1 MPEYRKFIVDPSIPD
16 KLKPLEDIAY
26 NLWWTWNSDAINLLR
41 RIDPETW
48 DFHGHNP
55 IKVLGSVSQQRLYD
69 LAEDDGFLTHIER
82 VLISLTE
89 YLKSETW
96 FSENFQDKWENG
108 HKIGY
113 FSLEFGID
121 ECLPIYSGGLGVLAG
136 DHLKS
141 ASDLGLPMVGVGLAY
156 SHGYFNQYLNTEG
169 WQQETYPENSFYLL
183 PVKLEN
189 DGGGRPIRV
198 QVPFP
203 DGPVNVHIWRAEVGR
218 NPLYLLDTNLPENS
232 PENRAI
238 TSQLYGGD
246 IEMRI
251 KQEILLGVGGIEALK
266 ALGISAN
273 VYHMNEGHSAFLGV
287 KRIADLMKEH
297 GFDFFE
303 AKEACR
309 VSTVFTTHTPVPAG
323 NDTFEHSL
331 VEKYLK
337 PVLDGI
343 KLPFDRLMS
352 LGRIDPEDNKEPFC
366 MPVLALR
373 LSAGSNGVSK
383 LHGEVSRNMWQKIW
397 SNLPVNMVP
406 IRSITNGIHIRSW
419 VSEELKNLFE
429 RYLGTKWI
437 TKPGDDTIWKKLE
450 TIPDAELWRMH
461 ERRRERLV
469 AFARRRLIGQLKRR
483 GGSESD
489 LIHAEEVLNPETL
502 TIGFGRRF
510 ATYKRGTLILKDVA
524 RLGKILNDS
533 ERPVQIIFAGKAH
546 PKDTEGKNFIKEII
560 RISKE
565 EGFSDKLVFLENYD
579 IDVAR
584 YLVQGCDVWLN
595 TPRRPMEAS
604 GTSGMKAAAN
614 GVLNFS
620 ILDGWWDE
628 GYSTETGWAIGAGEK
643 YDDTALQDMVESKN
657 LYEILEKDIVP
668 LFYNRGG
675 DGLPRDWIAKMKS
688 SMMKLIPVFN
698 TNRMVREYS
707 EKFYLDLGFRYMHY
721 VEEKPEIIKSLAAW
735 KLKLKTG
742 WHNLKILEVV
752 ENSNGH
758 AAVGEQKSIQ
768 ASIHLGDILPDDLVV
783 ECYYGV
789 LDQAGE
795 ISDGKSVIMLCEGE
809 KENKTYAYSGKIP
822 LDNAGLHGYAIR
834 ILPRHDNMVSQYI
847 PGLVYWG

>member
-1 MPEYRKFIVDPSIPD
+1 MPEYRKFIVDPSIPE

-41 RIDPETW
+41 RIDPQNW
-48 DFHGHNP
+48 DRHGHNP
-55 IKVLGSVSQQRLYD
+55 VKVLGSASQERLNE

-89 YLKSETW
+89 YQKSETW
-96 FSENFQDKWENG
+96 FSENFKSKWKNK

-141 ASDLGLPMVGVGLAY
+141 ASDLGLPLVGVGLAY

-169 WQQETYPENSFYLL
+169 WQMETYPENSFHLL
-183 PVKLEN
+183 PAKLEKDSEKN
-189 DGGGRPIRV
+189 PIRV
-198 QVPFP
+198 EVPFP
-203 DGPVNVHIWRAEVGR
+203 DGPVYAHIWRVDVGR
-218 NPLYLLDTNLPENS
+218 NPLYLLDTNIPENS
-232 PENRAI
+232 TENQAI

-251 KQEILLGVGGIEALK
+251 KQEILLGVGGVIAFK
-266 ALGISAN
+266 TLGISIS

-287 KRIADLMKEH
+287 KRIKRLMQDH

-323 NDTFEHSL
+323 NDTFDHAL

-337 PVLDGI
+337 PVLKGI
-343 KLPFDRLMS
+343 ELPFDSLMS
-352 LGRIDPEDNKEPFC
+352 LGRVNPEDNKEPFC

-383 LHGEVSRNMWQKIW
+383 LHGEVSRKMWHKIW
-397 SNLPVNMVP
+397 SDLPINMVP
-406 IRSITNGIHIRSW
+406 IRSITNGIHIRTW

-429 RYLGTKWI
+429 RYLGTKWM
-437 TKPGDDTIWKKLE
+437 TKPGDDTIWKKLS

-469 AFARRRLIGQLKRR
+469 AFSRRRLVEQLKRR
-483 GGSESD
+483 GGSDSE
-489 LIHAEEVLNPETL
+489 LIHAEGVLNPETL

-524 RLGKILNDS
+524 RLTKILNDS
-533 ERPVQIIFAGKAH
+533 KRPVQMIFAGKAH
-546 PKDTEGKNFIKEII
+546 PKDTDGKNFIKEII

-565 EGFSDKLVFLENYD
+565 AGFSDKLVFLENYD

-628 GYSTETGWAIGAGEK
+628 GYSSETGWAIGAGEK
-643 YDDTALQDMVESKN
+643 YDDDALQDMVESKN

-668 LFYNRGG
+668 LFYDRGT
-675 DGLPRDWIAKMKS
+675 DALPRAWIAKMKT
-688 SMMKLIPVFN
+688 SMIKLIPVFN
-698 TNRMVREYS
+698 TNRMVREYA
-707 EKFYLDLGFRYMHY
+707 EKFYLDLGFRYMHC

-742 WHNLKILEVV
+742 WGDLKILEVV
-752 ENSNGH
+752 ESSTNHS
-758 AAVGEQKSIQ
+758 AVGELKSIEATIQ
-768 ASIHLGDILPDDLVV
+768 LGGILPNDLAI

-795 ISDGKSVIMLCEGE
+795 INGGKSILMTCGG
-809 KENKTYAYSGKIP
+809 ENKDKTYTYEGKIP

-834 ILPRHDNMVSQYI
+834 ILPRHDNMVSQYV
-847 PGLVYWG
+847 PGLVHWG